1 MTDVIVFCPECRHHH
16 IPGPCDPND
25 LTEAGWDL
33 YKALKL
39 VTFPKRDSEQ
49 NLKAGQQ

>member
-1 MTDVIVFCPECRHHH
+1 VTTPIAYCDECRHHH

-25 LTEAGWDL
+25 LTDEGWNL
-33 YKALKL
+33 YRALKL

-49 NLKAGQQ
+49 NLKAGRR